1 MVNSSRFT
9 VYNPHRDEMNLK
21 DLAKNLPY
29 PLKQGLKYVYG
40 TIPLSLRYGK
50 VFRETY
56 AFLQESQWWS
66 KEKLEEYQLE
76 QLSKLLRHAYE
87 NVPYYQRV
95 FDERGLKPKDIQDFK
110 DLQELPYLTKDDFKK
125 HFKELVATDI
135 NSKNLPISHTSGTS
149 GKPLQFYTSRSIGQK
164 ELAFIF
170 HQWSRVGYEPGDSR
184 VEIRGAIIGHGNPVD
199 FNPASKVLRLSPR
212 VDNMETAE
220 YYLQR
225 IKKFKS
231 DFIHGYP
238 SAIASFAYT
247 IKNYDLSV
255 PFQLKAVLF
264 ASEAVYDWERK
275 IVGDVFKCRVFSH
288 YGMAE
293 QVVLAAECEASSYY
307 HGLPQYGITEIDPET
322 KEIIGTS
329 FLNYINPF
337 IRYRTTD
344 IASAPVLRCDH
355 CGREYYPI
363 IEKVEGRIEDY
374 IVTSRGVVGPA
385 IITHPF
391 KDLKTIKD
399 TQIVQKSMDLIIL
412 RVTPWDKKD
421 PVAYKTEVEQ
431 LSRNLQE
438 ILGADMRIE
447 IEETEEI
454 ERTKS
459 GKFKWIVSDVSKD
472 MLEKGLVEVG

>member
-1 MVNSSRFT
+1 
-9 VYNPHRDEMNLK
+9 MNISLK
-21 DLAKNLPY
+21 QFATSLPY
-29 PLKQGLKYVYG
+29 PLKQGLKYAYG
-40 TIPLSLRYGK
+40 AIPLPIRYGK

-66 KEKLEEYQLE
+66 REQLEAYQLE
-76 QLSKLLRHAYE
+76 QLSKLLHHAYE
-87 NVPYYQRV
+87 NVPYYRRM
-95 FDERGLKPKDIQDFK
+95 FKERGLKPKDIQDFK
-110 DLQELPYLTKDDFKK
+110 DLQMLPYLTKDDFKK
-125 HFKELVATDI
+125 HFKELVAT
-135 NSKNLPISHTSGTS
+135 NVNLKNLPMSHTSGSS
-149 GKPLQFYTSRSIGQK
+149 GKPLQFYTSRTIGQK

-184 VEIRGAIIGHGNPVD
+184 VEIRGAIIGHGNPVE

-212 VDNMETAE
+212 VDNMETAK

-225 IKKFKS
+225 IKKIKS
-231 DFIHGYP
+231 NFIHGYP
-238 SAIASFAYT
+238 SAIASFAHI
-247 IKNYDLSV
+247 IKKHDISV

-264 ASEAVYDWERK
+264 ASEAVYDWERA
-275 IVGDVFKCRVFSH
+275 IVGDVFNCRVFSF

-293 QVVLAAECEASSYY
+293 QVVLAAECEYSSCY
-307 HGLPQYGITEIDPET
+307 HCLPQYGITEIDPKT
-322 KEIIGTS
+322 NEIIGTS

-344 IASAPVLRCDH
+344 IASALFHRCDH

-374 IVTSRGVVGPA
+374 IVTSQGMVGPA

-399 TQIVQKSMDLIIL
+399 TQIIQKSVHLIIL
-412 RVTPWDKKD
+412 RVVPWDKKESL
-421 PVAYKTEVEQ
+421 AYKTEVEQ
-431 LSRNLQE
+431 LSRNLQK
-438 ILGADMRIE
+438 ILGDDMRIE
-447 IEETEEI
+447 IEKTEEI

-459 GKFKWIVSDVSKD
+459 GKFKWIVSEVSKD
-472 MLEKGLVEVG
+472 MLEKGLEGVE

>member
-1 MVNSSRFT
+1 MIGN
-9 VYNPHRDEMNLK
+9 VYRK
-21 DLAKNLPY
+21 LPKSVQY
-29 PLKQGLKYVYG
+29 AAGYAYG
-40 TIPLSLRYGK
+40 VIPPSIRYGK

-66 KEKLEEYQLE
+66 REQLEEYQLE
-76 QLSKLLRHAYE
+76 QLSKLLHHAYE
-87 NVPYYQRV
+87 NVPYYRRV

-110 DLQELPYLTKDDFKK
+110 DLQQLPYLTKDDFKN
-125 HFKELVATDI
+125 HFKELVATNI
-135 NSKNLPISHTSGTS
+135 NSKNLPLSHTSGTS

-184 VEIRGAIIGHGNPVD
+184 VEMRGAISEHGNPVQ

-212 VDNMETAE
+212 VDNMETAK

-231 DFIHGYP
+231 HFIHGYP
-238 SAIASFAYT
+238 SAITSFAYI
-247 IKNYDLSV
+247 IKKYDLSV

-264 ASEAVYDWERK
+264 ASEGVYDWEKK
-275 IVGDVFKCRVFSH
+275 IAGDVFNCRVFSH

-307 HGLPQYGITEIDPET
+307 HCLPQYGITEIDPKT
-322 KEIIGTS
+322 NEIIGTS

-344 IASAPVLRCDH
+344 IASAPIPRCDH
-355 CGREYYPI
+355 CGREYYPVF
-363 IEKVEGRIEDY
+363 EKVDGRIEDY
-374 IVTSRGVVGPA
+374 IVTSRGLISPA
-385 IITHPF
+385 VITHPF
-391 KDLKTIKD
+391 KDLKTIRS
-399 TQIVQKSMDLIIL
+399 TQIIQKSLDLIIL
-412 RVTPWDKKD
+412 RVVHWDGTD
-421 PVAYKTEVEQ
+421 SAAYKTEVQQ
-431 LSRNLQE
+431 LSRDLQK
-438 ILGADMRIE
+438 ILGDNMQIE

-454 ERTKS
+454 EQTKS

-472 MLEKGLVEVG
+472 MLEKGLTEVG